1 MAVISGSREGS
12 NQFFIGHSQS
22 CSPFASIY
30 IPEFFGRKCLTI
42 QTCQDFSVHVRLIYL
57 IETVIFVICGEFQ
70 FKNAIICHYKFFFEN
85 YVIDYVNYD
94 VIDLQK
100 CHKLIL

>member
-1 MAVISGSREGS
+1 MAVILGSREGS

-30 IPEFFGRKCLTI
+30 ILEFFGRKCLTI

-70 FKNAIICHYKFFFEN
+70 FKNAIICHYKTIFR
-85 YVIDYVNYD
+85 
-94 VIDLQK
+94 
-100 CHKLIL
+100 KLRHRLRQL